1 MKTKRKVF
9 DKMSK
14 YLFNNGKSLR
24 LVLIL
29 FCSYWTIFNRGWM
42 YKMSTNVSCGYLV
55 NGMNYKGRLSRIISK
70 LFSINSKLNNV
81 SNYF

>member
-1 MKTKRKVF
+1 MKMKCKVF

-14 YLFNNGKSLR
+14 YLFNNGKLLW
-24 LVLIL
+24 LVSIS
-29 FCSYWTIFNRGWM
+29 FCSYWTIFNCGWM
-42 YKMSTNVSCGYLV
+42 YKMSMNVSCGYLV
-55 NGMNYKGRLSRIISK
+55 NGMNYKGRLLCIISK